1 MKKTT
6 RLIITA
12 ITGTFISSMCA
23 NAENIEG
30 NAKDFRAKA
39 AQAPPKR
46 ILDKFDQDGDGLLS
60 ESERNN
66 LKQAMSQ
73 RREAVKAKMLKRFDS
88 DQDGQL
94 SPEEKNAAAPI
105 LAEERKKIKAA
116 IVEQFD
122 KDNDGKLS
130 IDERKGSREWLK
142 QNHPDAFALRKAKA
156 CFGKGPR
163 GQKREAKK
171 NKLN

>member
-12 ITGTFISSMCA
+12 VTGTLITSMIA
-23 NAENIEG
+23 DAENIQRK
-30 NAKDFRAKA
+30 AKDFRPKG
-39 AQAPPKR
+39 AQAPPKHV
-46 ILDKFDQDGDGLLS
+46 LDKFDQDGDGTLN
-60 ESERNN
+60 ENERSN
-66 LKQAMSQ
+66 LRQAMSQ
-73 RREAVKAKMLKRFDS
+73 RREAVKAKMLERFDS
-88 DQDGQL
+88 NQDGKL

-130 IDERKGSREWLK
+130 IDERKGSREWVK
-142 QNHPDAFALRKAKA
+142 QNYPNAFALRKAKA
-156 CFGKGPR
+156 CLGKGPR
-163 GQKREAKK
+163 GQKREANK